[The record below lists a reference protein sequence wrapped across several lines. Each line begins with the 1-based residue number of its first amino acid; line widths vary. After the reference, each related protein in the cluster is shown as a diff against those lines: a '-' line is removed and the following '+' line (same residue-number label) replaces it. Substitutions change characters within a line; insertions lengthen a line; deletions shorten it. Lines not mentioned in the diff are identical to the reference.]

1 MDITSMRAALM
12 LESNMFIAVSGPLAA
27 LHSLSP
33 NSHLKS
39 GPAKSLAHAF
49 VRLRGL
55 QVAGKVRL
63 IVKRPGENR

>member
-1 MDITSMRAALM
+1 MQAALM
-12 LESNMFIAVSGPLAA
+12 LESGIGHRRIWAA
-27 LHSLSP
+27 GRSHSLSP
-33 NSHLKS
+33 NSHLES

>member
-1 MDITSMRAALM
+1 M
-12 LESNMFIAVSGPLAA
+12 LESSIPFIAVSGPLAA
-27 LHSLSP
+27 GHSRTKFK
-33 NSHLKS
+33 LKS

-55 QVAGKVRL
+55 QVAGKVGL